1 MKPSGAAE
9 LMAFYLAKGARST
22 TAIEG
27 NTLTAEQVRAIASG
41 SARIPAS
48 QEYQEVEVHN
58 VIGLMTELS

>member
-1 MKPSGAAE
+1 
-9 LMAFYLAKGARST
+9 MAFYLAKGARST